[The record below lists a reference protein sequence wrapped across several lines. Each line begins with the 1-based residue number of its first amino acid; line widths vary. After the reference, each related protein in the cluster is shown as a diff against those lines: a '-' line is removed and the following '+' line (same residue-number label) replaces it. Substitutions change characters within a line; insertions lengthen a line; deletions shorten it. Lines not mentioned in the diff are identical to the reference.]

1 MSLRNLSLVL
11 EYKGSN
17 YQGWQR
23 QSRGKTIQ
31 GVVEEVGERI
41 LREKI
46 TLFAS
51 GRTDAGVHAAGQVA
65 SFTTST
71 YMSTEAIKKA
81 FNSLLPPDIRV
92 VDVLEAPL
100 SFHPRKTAIRKI
112 YIYVFSLMY
121 PPSVFWKPFVYSFS
135 PKNFNLAR
143 VKECLS
149 LLEGTHDFTSFSSS
163 GGADFSGVRTIYS
176 IEIKEKPSG
185 LLQLQVE
192 GDGFLYNMVRIIAG
206 ELWKVGMGKKNPEE
220 IKFMLENPSR
230 SFNRLALP
238 PRGLFLI
245 QVCYP
250 PDFNPYQ
257 NLELVDEGWIVPLW
271 QEKKSM

>member
-1 MSLRNLSLVL
+1 M
-11 EYKGSN
+11 
-17 YQGWQR
+17 
-23 QSRGKTIQ
+23 
-31 GVVEEVGERI
+31 I
-41 LREKI
+41 L
-46 TLFAS
+46 
-51 GRTDAGVHAAGQVA
+51 
-65 SFTTST
+65 
-71 YMSTEAIKKA
+71 
-81 FNSLLPPDIRV
+81 LL
-92 VDVLEAPL
+92 
-100 SFHPRKTAIRKI
+100 
-112 YIYVFSLMY
+112 
-121 PPSVFWKPFVYSFS
+121 
-135 PKNFNLAR
+135 
-143 VKECLS
+143 
-149 LLEGTHDFTSFSSS
+149 FSSS